1 MSTATEEKEPKESLN
16 FIEIKIEEDIAN
28 NKHGGKVQTRFPPEP
43 NGFLHIGHAKSIVVN
58 FGIAQKYQGACN
70 LRFDDTNPLTEDT
83 KYVEAIKKD
92 IEWLG
97 YKWNGSVCY
106 TSDYFDQLYEFAI
119 KLIKAGLAYVDDSD
133 AETIAKEKGTP
144 TQPGVENEYR
154 SRSIAENLQLFE
166 EMRQGNHPNGSKVLR
181 AKIDMASPNMHLR
194 DPYLYRI
201 ITDKPHHRTGD
212 KWKIYPTYDFAHGQS
227 DAIEEV
233 THSLCTLEFEVH
245 RPLYEWLIEK
255 LGIFPSKQTEFARL
269 NLSYTMMSKRN
280 LRQLVNEQVVDGW
293 DDPRM
298 PTISALRRRGYT
310 SSSIRNFAEK
320 VGVARRENLID
331 VSLLEHS
338 IREDLNKTVPRVM
351 AVLKPLKVV
360 ITNYPEDKTE
370 TLVLENSP
378 EDESL
383 GKREVPFGRELYIEQ
398 DDFMEDAPKKF
409 FRLAPEREVRLK
421 GAYIIKCEEV
431 IKDDTGKVIEL
442 RCTYDENSKSGED
455 TSGKKVKGVLH
466 WVSASH
472 AIDAEVRLYDRLFN
486 VEQPGSQAK
495 KEGKEFTA
503 FLNPDSLEILQNC
516 KLEPSLKSSKPGDQM
531 QFQRLGY
538 FCVDTQFTTN
548 DKLVFNRTV
557 SLKDG
562 WAKKNKPAQNQPK
575 QGQPNPNKKKKKK
588 KEKNRGTQFPGAQNQ
603 APGKPNEPKTDS

>member
-1 MSTATEEKEPKESLN
+1 
-16 FIEIKIEEDIAN
+16 
-28 NKHGGKVQTRFPPEP
+28 
-43 NGFLHIGHAKSIVVN
+43 
-58 FGIAQKYQGACN
+58 
-70 LRFDDTNPLTEDT
+70 
-83 KYVEAIKKD
+83 
-92 IEWLG
+92 
-97 YKWNGSVCY
+97 
-106 TSDYFDQLYEFAI
+106 
-119 KLIKAGLAYVDDSD
+119 
-133 AETIAKEKGTP
+133 
-144 TQPGVENEYR
+144 
-154 SRSIAENLQLFE
+154 
-166 EMRQGNHPNGSKVLR
+166 
-181 AKIDMASPNMHLR
+181 
-194 DPYLYRI
+194 
-201 ITDKPHHRTGD
+201 
-212 KWKIYPTYDFAHGQS
+212 
-227 DAIEEV
+227 
-233 THSLCTLEFEVH
+233 
-245 RPLYEWLIEK
+245 
-255 LGIFPSKQTEFARL
+255 
-269 NLSYTMMSKRN
+269 MMSKRN
-280 LRQLVNEQVVDGW
+280 LLQLVNKEVVDGW

-310 SSSIRNFAEK
+310 PASIRNFAEK

-338 IREDLNKTVPRVM
+338 IREDLNKTAPRVM

-431 IKDDTGKVIEL
+431 IKDEAGKVIEL
-442 RCTYDENSKSGED
+442 RCTYDDRSKSGED

-466 WVSASH
+466 WVSATH

-486 VEQPGSQAK
+486 VELPLAQAK
-495 KEGKEFTA
+495 KEEKDFRE
-503 FLNPDSLEILQNC
+503 FLNPDSLEVLQNC
-516 KLEPSLKSSKPGDQM
+516 KLEPSLKDSKPGDRM

-538 FCVDTQFTTN
+538 FCVDTKYSTN
-548 DKLVFNRTV
+548 EKLVFNRTV

-575 QGQPNPNKKKKKK
+575 QGQPNPHKKKKKK

-603 APGKPNEPKTDS
+603 APNQPKSDQ

>member
-16 FIEIKIEEDIAN
+16 FIEMKIQEDIAN

-70 LRFDDTNPLTEDT
+70 LRFDDTNPITEDT

-97 YKWNGSVCY
+97 YKWSGNVRY
-106 TSDYFDQLYEFAI
+106 TSDYFDQLYEFAV
-119 KLIKAGLAYVDDSD
+119 KLIKEGLAYVDDSD

-166 EMRQGNHPNGSKVLR
+166 EMRQGKHPNGSKVLR

-201 ITDKPHHRTGD
+201 ITDKAHHRTGD
-212 KWKIYPTYDFAHGQS
+212 KWNIYPTYDFAHGQS
-227 DAIEEV
+227 DSIEEI

-245 RPLYEWLIEK
+245 RPLYEWLIDK

-280 LRQLVNEQVVDGW
+280 LLQLVNKEVVDGW

-310 SSSIRNFAEK
+310 PASIRNFAEK

-338 IREDLNKTVPRVM
+338 IREDLNKTAPRVM

-431 IKDDTGKVIEL
+431 IKDEAGKVVEL
-442 RCTYDENSKSGED
+442 RCTYDDRSKSGED

-466 WVSASH
+466 WVSATH

-486 VEQPGSQAK
+486 VELPLAQAK
-495 KEGKEFTA
+495 KEEKDFRE
-503 FLNPDSLEILQNC
+503 FLNPDSLEVLQNC
-516 KLEPSLKSSKPGDQM
+516 KLEPSLKDSKPGDRM

-538 FCVDTQFTTN
+538 FCVDAKHST
-548 DKLVFNRTV
+548 DEKLVFNRTV

-603 APGKPNEPKTDS
+603 APNQPKPDQ

>member
-16 FIEIKIEEDIAN
+16 FIEIKIEDDIAN

-70 LRFDDTNPLTEDT
+70 LRFDDTNPITEDT
-83 KYVEAIKKD
+83 KYVEAIKND

-97 YKWNGSVCY
+97 YKWNGNARY
-106 TSDYFDQLYEFAI
+106 TSDYFDQLYEFAV
-119 KLIKAGLAYVDDSD
+119 KLIKDGLAYVDDSD

-144 TQPGVENEYR
+144 TQPGVENKYR

-245 RPLYEWLIEK
+245 RPLYEWLIDK

-269 NLSYTMMSKRN
+269 NLSYTMTSKRK
-280 LRQLVNEQVVDGW
+280 LLQLVEEKVVDGW

-298 PTISALRRRGYT
+298 PTVSALRRRGYT
-310 SSSIRNFAEK
+310 PESIRNFAEK

-360 ITNYPEDKTE
+360 ITNYPEGKTE

-431 IKDDTGKVIEL
+431 IKDEAGKVVEL

-466 WVSASH
+466 WVSAAH

-486 VEQPGSQAK
+486 VEQPVTQAK
-495 KEGKEFTA
+495 KEGKGFTE
-503 FLNPDSLEILQNC
+503 FLNPNSLEILKDC
-516 KLEPSLKSSKPGDQM
+516 KLEPSLKESKPGDRM

-538 FCVDTQFTTN
+538 FCVDTKYTTN
-548 DKLVFNRTV
+548 DQLVFNRTV

-603 APGKPNEPKTDS
+603 APGKPNEPRTDS

>member
-1 MSTATEEKEPKESLN
+1 MSTATEEKESLN

-28 NKHGGKVQTRFPPEP
+28 NKHGGRVQTRFPPEP
-43 NGFLHIGHAKSIVVN
+43 NGFLHIGHAKSIGLN

-70 LRFDDTNPLTEDT
+70 LRFDDTNPVTEKT
-83 KYVEAIKKD
+83 KYVEAITKD

-97 YKWNGSVCY
+97 YEWSGDIKY
-106 TSDYFDQLYEFAI
+106 TSDYFDQLYGFAI
-119 KLIKAGLAYVDDSD
+119 KLIEAGLAYVDDSD
-133 AETIAKEKGTP
+133 ADTVAKEKGTP
-144 TQPGVENEYR
+144 TEPGVANQYR
-154 SRSIAENLQLFE
+154 SRSVAENLQLFE
-166 EMRQGNHPNGSKVLR
+166 EMKDGKHPNGSKTLR
-181 AKIDMASPNMHLR
+181 AKIDLASPNMHLR

-201 ITDKPHHRTGD
+201 ITDKTHHRTGD
-212 KWKIYPTYDFAHGQS
+212 KWNIYPTYDFAHGQS
-227 DAIEEV
+227 DSIEEV

-245 RPLYEWLIEK
+245 RPLYEWCIEN
-255 LGIFPSKQTEFARL
+255 LGIFESKQTEFARF
-269 NLSYTMMSKRN
+269 NLSYTVMSKRT
-280 LRQLVNEQVVDGW
+280 LKKMVEHKIVDGW

-298 PTISALRRRGYT
+298 PTLSALRRRGYT
-310 SSSIRNFAEK
+310 PTAIRNFTDK
-320 VGVARRENLID
+320 IGVTRRENLID

-338 IREDLNKTVPRVM
+338 IREDLNKTAPRVM

-360 ITNYPEDKTE
+360 ITNYPEGKEEILT
-370 TLVLENSP
+370 LENSP

-383 GKREVPFGRELYIEQ
+383 GSRDVPFSRELYIEQ
-398 DDFMEDAPKKF
+398 TDFMEDAPKKF

-431 IKDDTGKVIEL
+431 IKDDAGNVTEL
-442 RCTYDENSKSGED
+442 RCIYYDNSKSGED

-466 WVSASH
+466 WVSANH

-486 VEQPGSQAK
+486 VEQPAAQAK
-495 KEGKEFTA
+495 KEEKDFKEYI
-503 FLNPDSLEILQNC
+503 NPDSLEILQNC
-516 KLEPSLKSSKPGDQM
+516 KLEPSLKDSKPGDRM
-531 QFQRLGY
+531 QFQRMGY
-538 FCVDTQFTTN
+538 FCVDTKYSTD

-588 KEKNRGTQFPGAQNQ
+588 KEKNRGTRFPGAQNQ
-603 APGKPNEPKTDS
+603 NAPKPAQGSDGDKS